1 MNREFFDMG
10 EFATTAV
17 TTGSIG
23 GDNEELNNNISK
35 DFNLNETHDS
45 DTHEETNENS
55 KIKMI
60 ADRGGPYAY
69 VFLVMKNAKYCAG
82 AVVAALSIKNTNSP
96 HDRVCMVTH
105 DINADDRAV
114 LLTAF
119 THVIEVPYINYKT
132 STMSQ
137 KQEEKYRSWVNSS
150 FTKWNCLAFDQYEK
164 VLFVDA
170 DTVIMRNMDHL
181 FELQCPAG
189 TFSSPWLPPYTA
201 ARRLAHSKESS
212 HKAQLRN
219 YYFDFRRM
227 RELRTGDIVPKEA
240 IRKALSGGSSVV
252 IGTTVLLHPDV
263 VDFDEY
269 KLYIETAF
277 GEEYGYKGCSSTHE
291 EQALTDFYCRKED
304 SEWTFIHQLYNYI
317 PWHRQW
323 LKLTPAADL
332 PPYIFHFFNGK
343 PWETRRHEW
352 KDLDCWWQYVEEY
365 RGICA
370 RLGQNKEFEHFK
382 TYIAFPEDIDVPPE
396 KIECVWCAGDVEKHT
411 LDDRVER
418 IKKPNASVDDQP
430 LFKINY
436 APDIAHYVTKCPKF
450 MSAPTVAPAVFG
462 NFEDDDDLGVQF
474 L

>member
-1 MNREFFDMG
+1 
-10 EFATTAV
+10 
-17 TTGSIG
+17 
-23 GDNEELNNNISK
+23 
-35 DFNLNETHDS
+35 
-45 DTHEETNENS
+45 
-55 KIKMI
+55 
-60 ADRGGPYAY
+60 
-69 VFLVMKNAKYCAG
+69 
-82 AVVAALSIKNTNSP
+82 
-96 HDRVCMVTH
+96 
-105 DINADDRAV
+105 
-114 LLTAF
+114 
-119 THVIEVPYINYKT
+119 
-132 STMSQ
+132 MSQ

-150 FTKWNCLAFDQYEK
+150 FTKWNCLALDQYEK

-181 FELQCPAG
+181 FDLPCPAA

-201 ARRLAHSKESS
+201 ASRQVHFKNSHRPHSGELG

-219 YYFDFRRM
+219 YYFDFRHM
-227 RELRTGDIVPKEA
+227 KELRTGDVVPKEA
-240 IRKALSGGSSVV
+240 IRKALSGGSSVL
-252 IGTTVLLHPDV
+252 IGTTVLLKPDV

-291 EQALTDFYCRKED
+291 EQALTDFYCRKSD
-304 SEWTFIHQLYNYI
+304 AEWTFIHQLYNYI

-323 LKLTPAADL
+323 LKLTPAEDL

-370 RLGQNKEFEHFK
+370 RLGQNKEFKHFK

-396 KIECVWCAGDVEKHT
+396 KIECVWCVGTSGDTDV
-411 LDDRVER
+411 
-418 IKKPNASVDDQP
+418 
-430 LFKINY
+430 
-436 APDIAHYVTKCPKF
+436 AHYVTKCPKF
-450 MSAPTVAPAVFG
+450 MSTTAVTPAVFG